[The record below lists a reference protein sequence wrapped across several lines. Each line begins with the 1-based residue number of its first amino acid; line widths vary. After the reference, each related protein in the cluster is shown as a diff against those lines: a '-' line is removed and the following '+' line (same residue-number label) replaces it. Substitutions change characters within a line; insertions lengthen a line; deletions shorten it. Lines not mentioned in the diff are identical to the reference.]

1 MTKIRRWVLA
11 ISICVGIIGLPVPV
25 MADDTRNNTQ
35 MEEILDELD
44 FDAVSSQ
51 TEDVPHA
58 PDFKELVK
66 TLVQSGTDGLDG
78 EAICTFV
85 ADLFFY
91 EMAAA
96 KPMFLQIAAL
106 ALLFA
111 LFGKVLIT
119 RQAYVSQIGFFVV
132 YTGIILLLLQSFS
145 LISDV
150 VQAGIDRTVS
160 FMTAFVPM
168 YATTLFIS
176 GNALSA
182 GAFYELTFGVIYLLE
197 LGMKFLFLPGI
208 HVCVLLLLM
217 DNLFEETRLSKMAQF
232 VEDGIRLLLKGGL
245 AAVLGINV
253 VQSLIA
259 PAKDRLS
266 TNGVYHSLSAVPG
279 VGNTFGSAAE
289 ILLGCGILIKNS
301 VGTAALI
308 LLVVV
313 SFTPLCKVFYF
324 SVMYRFTAALLAPVS
339 DSRIAQCVQAAAKG
353 CALFLTLQ
361 LDALLLFFITI
372 SMISAST
379 SFIY

>member
-1 MTKIRRWVLA
+1 MKRVRRWLLFLA
-11 ISICVGIIGLPVPV
+11 VCAGILCRPVTV
-25 MADDTRNNTQ
+25 MAADTQ

-44 FDAVSSQ
+44 FDAVSGQ
-51 TEDVPHA
+51 TTDMPPA
-58 PDFKELVK
+58 LDFKQLVK
-66 TLVQSGTDGLDG
+66 TLAEKGTDGLDG
-78 EAICTFV
+78 AEICTFV
-85 ADLFFY
+85 SNLFFY
-91 EMAAA
+91 EIAAA
-96 KPMFLQIAAL
+96 KPVFLQIAAL
-106 ALLFA
+106 GLLFA
-111 LFGKVLIT
+111 LFGKVMIA
-119 RQAYVSQIGFFVV
+119 RQEYVSQIGFFVA
-132 YTGIILLLLQSFS
+132 YIGIILLLLQSFS

-150 VQAGIDRTVS
+150 VQAGVDRMVS

-168 YATTLFIS
+168 YATTLLIS

-182 GAFYELTFGVIYLLE
+182 GAFYELAFGVIYLLE

-217 DNLFEETRLSKMAQF
+217 DNLFEETKLSKMAQL

-245 AAVLGINV
+245 AVVLGINV

-266 TNGVYHSLSAVPG
+266 ANGVYHSLSAVPG

-313 SFTPLCKVFYF
+313 SFTPLCKVFCF
-324 SVMYRFTAALLAPVS
+324 SVMYRFTAALLAPVG

-353 CALFLTLQ
+353 CTLFLTLQ

-372 SMISAST
+372 AMISAST